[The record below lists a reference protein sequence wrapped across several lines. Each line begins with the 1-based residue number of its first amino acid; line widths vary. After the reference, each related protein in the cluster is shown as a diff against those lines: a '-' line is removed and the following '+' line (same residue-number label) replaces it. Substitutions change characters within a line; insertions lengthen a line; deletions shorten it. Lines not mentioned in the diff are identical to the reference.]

1 MPLIIFPKVSVKT
14 PNNPQHNGS
23 KIGQASLWLIGIPLP
38 ILIFF
43 FVVRG
48 CTEPNLTQAK
58 ELAQKRGCAACSTGV
73 CTCATHSGLEILFT
87 PKPLKLDRAWSDGL
101 HAA

>member
-1 MPLIIFPKVSVKT
+1 LALIIFPKISVKT
-14 PNNPQHNGS
+14 PNDPQHNGS

-58 ELAQKRGCAACSTGV
+58 EPARSAVAQPAARES
-73 CTCATHSGLEILFT
+73 APAHPT
-87 PKPLKLDRAWSDGL
+87 PA
-101 HAA
+101 